1 MKLKDENNDL
11 MTKLKET
18 QTLLQSVSTRSTTE
32 SSSTPQSD
40 SDLQQE
46 INFLNTVIS
55 DLVSKNQELQLKNDI
70 FMQGGVDTMGLK

>member
-55 DLVSKNQELQLKNDI
+55 DLVLKNQELQLKNDI